1 MMDNEMLRALS
12 ILLVEDN
19 EIDVEITK
27 RVIAKS
33 GIAVSF
39 QVARDGEEAL
49 EILSQT
55 PARGDHQRPK
65 LILLDLRLPGIDG
78 WEILRRIKNNAELCA
93 IPVAVLTGLS
103 DTKLMM
109 ECLELGGN
117 MYFVKP
123 ITERD
128 AASLLPAI
136 RKYWSVVERLQ
147 REKGRGA
154 GPADAGVAGGR

>member
-1 MMDNEMLRALS
+1 MTRALS

-27 RVIAKS
+27 RVIAQS
-33 GIAVSF
+33 GIAVSL

-49 EILSQT
+49 EILSQR
-55 PARGDHQRPK
+55 PGQGDRQERPK

-78 WEILRRIKNNAELCA
+78 WEILRRIKNNDELCA
-93 IPVAVLTGLS
+93 IPVAVLTGMS
-103 DTKLMM
+103 DTRLMM

-123 ITERD
+123 ITESD
-128 AASLLPAI
+128 AANLLPAI
-136 RKYWSVVERLQ
+136 SKYWGVMDKLQ
-147 REKGRGA
+147 AKNEWRGA
-154 GPADAGVAGGR
+154 PDERAAGGR